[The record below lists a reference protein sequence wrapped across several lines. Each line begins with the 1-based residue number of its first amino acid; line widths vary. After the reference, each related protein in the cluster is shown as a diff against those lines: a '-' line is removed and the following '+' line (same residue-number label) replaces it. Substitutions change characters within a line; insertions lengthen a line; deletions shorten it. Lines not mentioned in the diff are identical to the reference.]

1 MSYEKPFLS
10 MRPTSFEQDV
20 NPFYSVCRAKARPS
34 KKARVTNPPEDPV
47 AEEEE
52 PRVEP
57 EQTGEP
63 EGLHPETTFDDPPFT
78 GQHTDEPTDVEP
90 AAPDAEP
97 AEPNRANP
105 MKDTEIPSS
114 STKNPEGQ
122 GDDVI
127 ITRTGHNSPGHPVI
141 LAQHSAKEEQI
152 ARDKGKWSSDLSN
165 YAHLNADELHSGF
178 LNRLHSNRDYE
189 AGLVNLMKERYEV
202 NSSPLHIDL

>member
-1 MSYEKPFLS
+1 
-10 MRPTSFEQDV
+10 
-20 NPFYSVCRAKARPS
+20 
-34 KKARVTNPPEDPV
+34 
-47 AEEEE
+47 
-52 PRVEP
+52 
-57 EQTGEP
+57 
-63 EGLHPETTFDDPPFT
+63 
-78 GQHTDEPTDVEP
+78 
-90 AAPDAEP
+90 
-97 AEPNRANP
+97 

-114 STKNPEGQ
+114 SAQNPEGQ

-127 ITRTGHNSPGHPVI
+127 ITGAGHSSPGHPVI

>member
-1 MSYEKPFLS
+1 MLIL
-10 MRPTSFEQDV
+10 
-20 NPFYSVCRAKARPS
+20 FYSVCRAKAKPS
-34 KKARVTNPPEDPV
+34 KKARTTNSFEDPV

-52 PRVEP
+52 PRGEP
-57 EQTGEP
+57 EQTREP
-63 EGLHPETTFDDPPFT
+63 ESSHLEAASNNPPLD
-78 GQHTDEPTDVEP
+78 GQHTDKPTGAEPS
-90 AAPDAEP
+90 APDTEP

-105 MKDTEIPSS
+105 MKDTEIPLSS
-114 STKNPEGQ
+114 IKNPEGQ
-122 GDDVI
+122 GDDAI
-127 ITRTGHNSPGHPVI
+127 IIGAGHSSPGHPII

>member
-1 MSYEKPFLS
+1 

-34 KKARVTNPPEDPV
+34 KKARITNPPEDPI

-52 PRVEP
+52 LGVEP
-57 EQTGEP
+57 EQIGEL
-63 EGLHPETTFDDPPFT
+63 EGLHPETTFDDPPLD
-78 GQHTDEPTDVEP
+78 GQHTDKPTDAEP
-90 AAPDAEP
+90 AAPDTEL

-122 GDDVI
+122 DDDVI
-127 ITRTGHNSPGHPVI
+127 ITGAGHSSPGHPVI

-178 LNRLHSNRDYE
+178 LNCLHSNRDYE
-189 AGLVNLMKERYEV
+189 AVLVNLMKERYEV
-202 NSSPLHIDL
+202 NASPLYIDL

>member
-1 MSYEKPFLS
+1 MTLLS
-10 MRPTSFEQDV
+10 LRGQ
-20 NPFYSVCRAKARPS
+20 AKPS
-34 KKARVTNPPEDPV
+34 KKARVANPPEEPI
-47 AEEEE
+47 AKEEE
-52 PRVEP
+52 RRGEP

-63 EGLHPETTFDDPPFT
+63 EGLHPETTFDDSPLD
-78 GQHTDEPTDVEP
+78 GQHTDEPI
-90 AAPDAEP
+90 DAEP
-97 AEPNRANP
+97 ASPDAELTEPNWANP

-114 STKNPEGQ
+114 SAQNPEGQ

-127 ITRTGHNSPGHPVI
+127 ITGAGHSSPGHPVI

>member
-1 MSYEKPFLS
+1 MLIL
-10 MRPTSFEQDV
+10 
-20 NPFYSVCRAKARPS
+20 FYSVCRAKARPS

-52 PRVEP
+52 PRGEP
-57 EQTGEP
+57 EPTGEP
-63 EGLHPETTFDDPPFT
+63 GSPHPETTFDDPPLE
-78 GQHTDEPTDVEP
+78 GQHTDEPTDAEP
-90 AAPDAEP
+90 AAPDTEP

-127 ITRTGHNSPGHPVI
+127 ITGTCHSSPGHPVI

-178 LNRLHSNRDYE
+178 LNRLHSNWDYE

-202 NSSPLHIDL
+202 NASPLHIDL

>member
-1 MSYEKPFLS
+1 MLIL
-10 MRPTSFEQDV
+10 
-20 NPFYSVCRAKARPS
+20 FYSVCRAKARPS
-34 KKARVTNPPEDPV
+34 KKARTTNPLEDPV

-52 PRVEP
+52 PRGEP
-57 EQTGEP
+57 EQTREP
-63 EGLHPETTFDDPPFT
+63 ESPHPEAASDNPPLE
-78 GQHTDEPTDVEP
+78 GQNTDEPADADP

-97 AEPNRANP
+97 AEPNRASP
-105 MKDTEIPSS
+105 VKDAEIPIS

-127 ITRTGHNSPGHPVI
+127 ITGMGHSSPGHPVI
-141 LAQHSAKEEQI
+141 LAQHSAKEEQA

-202 NSSPLHIDL
+202 NSSPFVY